1 VTFQEK
7 SALTMTGILVVVF
20 GLYFALVLGPV
31 AGAPAPAREF
41 AFTALMILASVVV
54 TILAATTHI
63 VLAIVFRSQVN
74 AHDERDRLI
83 DLRSTRVAAYIL
95 ATGVFAGIGLAVV
108 QADRFWIAQ
117 ALIAALVIAEITD
130 GVVKVALYRRGA

>member
-7 SALTMTGILVVVF
+7 SALTMTGILVVTF
-20 GLYFALVLGPV
+20 GMYFALVLGPV
-31 AGAPAPAREF
+31 ASAPAPAREI
-41 AFTALMILASVVV
+41 AYPALMILASIVV

-63 VLAIVFRSQVN
+63 VLALVFRSQAN

-95 ATGVFAGIGLAVV
+95 AAGIYAAIVLAVV

-117 ALIAALVIAEITD
+117 ALIAALVVAEITD
-130 GVVKVALYRRGA
+130 GVIKVTLYRRGA